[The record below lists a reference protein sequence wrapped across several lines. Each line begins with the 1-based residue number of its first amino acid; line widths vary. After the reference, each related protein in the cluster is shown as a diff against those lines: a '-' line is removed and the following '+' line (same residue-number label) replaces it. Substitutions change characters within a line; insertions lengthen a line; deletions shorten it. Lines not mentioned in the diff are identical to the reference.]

1 MTYETTFWIA
11 AVLLSAVA
19 VFAVLW
25 ALLRKTTNDD
35 ARLGKELAREALA
48 EQLRVLQEE
57 RAAGLVT
64 DKIYEASV
72 TDVQR
77 RALEELDDIEQ
88 MRSSKAPMGKVFAF
102 GVSAAMVLSVFG
114 LYKVLGSPSLINFV
128 SEPPKAGIMQADGTL
143 GSTEG
148 LYNEESL
155 AAYLKDNDKDE
166 RAWVLYA
173 RLKVREKSW
182 PQAAQAYKR
191 AVDIGELVAKDPDVL
206 VEYAAALISQE
217 TEKTYLESLGVLDR
231 VLSINDKHLPAHEL
245 YAISSLELEHWS
257 AARQHLEFLLSQ
269 MSMDDPV
276 YQRLAQTA
284 AYAAQQERRE
294 AKNAQSK

>member
-25 ALLRKTTNDD
+25 ALLRDKDNDD
-35 ARLGKELAREALA
+35 SVLGQELAREALA

-57 RAAGLVT
+57 RSAGLIN
-64 DKIYEASV
+64 DAIYEASV

-77 RALEELDDIEQ
+77 RALEEISDNKRQ
-88 MRSSKAPMGKVFAF
+88 GRRSVPLGKSFAL
-102 GVSAAMVLSVFG
+102 VLSLVMVLGTFG
-114 LYKVLGSPSLINFV
+114 LYKALGSPSLINFV
-128 SEPPKAGIMQADGTL
+128 SEPPKPGIMQSDGSL
-143 GSTEG
+143 GSTAG

-155 AAYLKDNDKDE
+155 AAYLKDNAQDE

-173 RLKVREKSW
+173 RLKVREQRW
-182 PQAAQAYKR
+182 QQAAAAYKK
-191 AVDIGELVAKDPDVL
+191 AVDIGELVSKDPDVL

-217 TEKTYLESLGVLDR
+217 TRQNYIESLHILDQA
-231 VLSINDKHLPAHEL
+231 LAINAKHLPAHEL

-257 AARQHLEFLLSQ
+257 DARMHLEFLLS
-269 MSMDDPV
+269 MLSMDDPV
-276 YQRLAQTA
+276 YERLAQTA
-284 AYAAQQERRE
+284 AYAAQQERLQLGSGTE
-294 AKNAQSK
+294 K

>member
-48 EQLRVLQEE
+48 EQLRVLQDE

-88 MRSSKAPMGKVFAF
+88 MRSRKAPMGKVFAF
-102 GVSAAMVLSVFG
+102 GVTLAMVLSAFG

-128 SEPPKAGIMQADGTL
+128 SEPPKAGIMQADGSL

-173 RLKVREKSW
+173 RLKVRGKDW

-217 TEKTYLESLGVLDR
+217 TENTYLESLGVLDR
-231 VLSINDKHLPAHEL
+231 ALAINDKHLPAHEL

-284 AYAAQQERRE
+284 AYAAQQERQE

>member
-25 ALLRKTTNDD
+25 ALLRDKDNDD
-35 ARLGKELAREALA
+35 SALGQELAREALA

-57 RAAGLVT
+57 RSAGLIN
-64 DKIYEASV
+64 DAIYEASV

-77 RALEELDDIEQ
+77 RALEEISDDKQ
-88 MRSSKAPMGKVFAF
+88 QGRRSVPLGKSFAL
-102 GVSAAMVLSVFG
+102 VLSLVMVLGTFG
-114 LYKVLGSPSLINFV
+114 LYKALGSPSLINFV
-128 SEPPKAGIMQADGTL
+128 SEPPKPGIMQSDGSL

-155 AAYLKDNDKDE
+155 AAYLKDNAQDE

-173 RLKVREKSW
+173 RLKVREQRW
-182 PQAAQAYKR
+182 QEAAAAYKK
-191 AVDIGELVAKDPDVL
+191 AVDIGELVSKDPDVL

-217 TEKTYLESLGVLDR
+217 TRQTYIESLHILDQA
-231 VLSINDKHLPAHEL
+231 LAINAKHLPAHEL

-257 AARQHLEFLLSQ
+257 DARMHLEFLLS
-269 MSMDDPV
+269 MLSMDDPV
-276 YQRLAQTA
+276 YERLAQTA
-284 AYAAQQERRE
+284 AYAAQQERLQQGSGKE
-294 AKNAQSK
+294 K